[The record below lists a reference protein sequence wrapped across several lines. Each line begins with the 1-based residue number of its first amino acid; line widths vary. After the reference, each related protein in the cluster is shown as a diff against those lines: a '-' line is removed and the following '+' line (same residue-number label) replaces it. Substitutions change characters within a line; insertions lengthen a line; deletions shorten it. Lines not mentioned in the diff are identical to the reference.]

1 MQLTPQ
7 LDRQIAET
15 NWHSIIN
22 PIWEGSAADIRNGL
36 PFSLMSPNWQMFLLG
51 DGAPTRHLQ
60 LLTQTE
66 IVVDVVAMTA
76 IADDNDNAPS
86 TIEAIPTPR
95 TRRQIWLRSAKTGEI
110 FSHAT
115 SWWQTSKVEQHL
127 SNPSLPI
134 WASLNQKHTEL
145 YRDLQGVYQGY
156 SPGLVETFG
165 QPGPYWG
172 RHYLLW
178 HGGQPLTMIY
188 EVYSPAIA
196 KYLGASSL

>member
-1 MQLTPQ
+1 MQLISPKKQ
-7 LDRQIAET
+7 IDRSS
-15 NWHSIIN
+15 WHSIVN
-22 PIWEGSAADIRNGL
+22 PIWQGSATDMRKGL
-36 PFSLMSPNWQMFLLG
+36 AFSLMSPNWQMFLLG

-60 LLTQTE
+60 LLTQGE
-66 IVVDVVAMTA
+66 IVVEVIAMTS
-76 IADDNDNAPS
+76 IGDDDDNAPPA
-86 TIEAIPTPR
+86 INAIPTPR
-95 TRRQIWLRSAKTGEI
+95 TRRQIWLRSAKTGET

-115 SWWQTSKVEQHL
+115 SWWHTPKVEQHL

-145 YRDLQGVYQGY
+145 YRDLQGISQGY

-165 QPGPYWG
+165 QPEPYWG

-188 EVYSPAIA
+188 EIYSPSID
-196 KYLGASSL
+196 KYLGPSSL